1 MEVSFGANQTAAADA
16 TPATEN
22 VSPTTPP
29 TPEPPP
35 QNPPPPTGSQ
45 LPARHEGLILGDWI
59 PDFKDMIV
67 PRVNI
72 VQNIGGMTDSFESG
86 ELVYGQRVVLF
97 TPPIIVEKTGEVK
110 RKATPPLIVTVL
122 GFRKP
127 RFVEKV
133 VGGIKGMIVDTEDA
147 VRAAGGTLDY
157 AEWNLKKASGMKRFE
172 PMADALVALQRPEI
186 VVDDETVFGYEVEGA
201 KYTIGMWSF
210 KGTTYTAAC
219 KKVFFPHR
227 NIGIL
232 KVIRDKQTGQYVS
245 GGYPTWS
252 YTCVTRE
259 EHWQN
264 GNTSWLPIFVPNK
277 KNSPAFWEF
286 AKSIIG

>member
-1 MEVSFGANQTAAADA
+1 MEVSFGANQTAAADV
-16 TPATEN
+16 TPATDN
-22 VSPTTPP
+22 ASPATPP

-35 QNPPPPTGSQ
+35 QNPPAGSQ
-45 LPARHEGLILGDWI
+45 LPARHEGIVMGDWI
-59 PDFKDMIV
+59 PDFKEMIV

-72 VQNIGGMTDSFESG
+72 VQNIGQLKDSFEPG
-86 ELVYGQRVVLF
+86 ELTYDQRVVLF
-97 TPPIIVEKTGEVK
+97 TPQRIVEKTGEVK
-110 RKATPPLIVTVL
+110 QKASPPVIITVL

-133 VGGIKGMIVDTEDA
+133 VGGTKGMIVDTEDA

-157 AEWNLKKASGMKRFE
+157 GEWNLKKAMGMKRFE
-172 PMADALVALQRPEI
+172 PLADALVAIQRPEA
-186 VVDDETVFGYEVEGA
+186 VEDDDTVFGYEVEGA

-219 KKVFFPHR
+219 KRVFFPHR

-232 KVIRDKQTGQYVS
+232 KVVRDKAGNYVS

-252 YTCVTRE
+252 YSCVCRE
-259 EHWQN
+259 EKWQN
-264 GNTSWLPIFVPNK
+264 GNCSWLPIFVPHK
-277 KNSPAFWEF
+277 KNTAAFWEF
-286 AKSIIG
+286 ARSIIG